1 MKKEHLGSDFDE
13 FLREEDLLDAAEA
26 TAAKRVIA
34 FQIAGEMKRR
44 SLTKSEMAMRMKTS
58 RPALE
63 RLLDPANHSVT
74 LATLERA
81 ASVLG
86 KKLRVELA

>member
-1 MKKEHLGSDFDE
+1 MKKEHLGSSFDD
-13 FLREEDLLDAAEA
+13 FLREENLLDVAEA

-34 FQIAGEMKRR
+34 FQIAKEMRR
-44 SLTKSEMAMRMKTS
+44 RRFTKSEMASRMKTS

-63 RLLDPANHSVT
+63 RLLDPTNPSVT

-81 ASVLG
+81 VLAC
-86 KKLRVELA
+86 LDP